1 MLQIYNKKPTLVPQN
16 DMEHYKV
23 EYLNDTIRLRIT
35 TSPKPGCVTTAL
47 GATASV
53 IILLPIVVGLLIL
66 DEITFGFILT
76 VLLSWLI
83 ASYFVRMFL
92 WNKYGE
98 EVFIIQGKTMES
110 YNDYKLFKDNRK
122 TISFNKMHV
131 LYFVDDEWFYASEW
145 KRIKNMNEN
154 QLSELGF
161 LINKE
166 VITSHRQIPVADII
180 KISSELGANKRFI
193 I

>member
-23 EYLNDTIRLRIT
+23 EYLNDTIHLRIT
-35 TSPKPGCVTTAL
+35 TPPKTGYATTAL
-47 GATASV
+47 AAIVSV

-83 ASYFVRMFL
+83 AAYFVRMFL

-98 EVFIIQGKTMES
+98 DVFIIQGKTMES

-131 LYFVDDEWFYASEW
+131 LYFVDDEWFYVSEW
-145 KRIKNMNEN
+145 KRIKNMDEN

-166 VITSHRQIPVADII
+166 EITSHRQIPDCRY
-180 KISSELGANKRFI
+180 NKN
-193 I
+193 

>member
-1 MLQIYNKKPTLVPQN
+1 
-16 DMEHYKV
+16 MEHYKL
-23 EYLNDTIRLRIT
+23 EYLNDTIHLRIT
-35 TSPKPGCVTTAL
+35 TPPKPGCATTAL

-66 DEITFGFILT
+66 DEITFGVILT

-83 ASYFVRMFL
+83 AAYFVRMFL

-110 YNDYKLFKDNRK
+110 YNDYKLFKNNLK
-122 TISFNKMHV
+122 TFIFNKMHV

-145 KRIKNMNEN
+145 KRIKNMDEN

-161 LINKE
+161 LISKE

>member
-1 MLQIYNKKPTLVPQN
+1 
-16 DMEHYKV
+16 MEHYKL
-23 EYLNDTIRLRIT
+23 EYLNDTIHLRIT
-35 TSPKPGCVTTAL
+35 TPPKPGCATTAL
-47 GATASV
+47 AAIASV

-131 LYFVDDEWFYASEW
+131 LYFIDVEWFYANEW
-145 KRIKNMNEN
+145 KRINNMDEN

-161 LINKE
+161 LISKE
-166 VITSHRQIPVADII
+166 VITSHRQIPVVDII